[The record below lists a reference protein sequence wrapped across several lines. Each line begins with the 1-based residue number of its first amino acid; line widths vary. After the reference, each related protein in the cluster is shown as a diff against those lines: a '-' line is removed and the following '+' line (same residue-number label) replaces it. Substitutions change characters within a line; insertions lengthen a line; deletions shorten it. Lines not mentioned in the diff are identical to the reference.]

1 MGKWDNGSRFKVRSS
16 KFEVFGTSN
25 LELRTSNLGRRFV
38 DKEAIKRILVRGP
51 NWLGD
56 AVMCEPALRGLRSL
70 FPDAHIT
77 LLVKP
82 AVVELFAGHPALTR
96 VLTYDT
102 KGRHAGLSGKWTL
115 AGQLRRQG
123 FDLAVLF
130 QNAFEAAF
138 LTFLA
143 GVPRRYGYATDGRSL
158 LLSDPVAAPDRR
170 TLVHQ
175 VRYYWD
181 LLKPLGLTGDP
192 PAPELV
198 VFPEEEQAMAG
209 RFAQGGLTATDVV
222 VGINPG
228 STYGEAKRWLPE
240 RFADVTERL
249 CRTIRE
255 SPGQHVSVVIFGA
268 KGEERLGQEIAARL
282 SSRSL
287 VLSGA
292 TTIRELMAAV
302 KRCRVLLTND
312 TGPMHMAAAF
322 QVPVVAI
329 FGPTDWRTTSPFGS
343 AHAIVRQPVD
353 CAPCLL
359 RECPIDHRCM
369 TRVTV
374 DQVYEAGL
382 SSLSGLSGRKGPSG
396 LPRPNQTDKTD
407 LPHRIDQTDQTNILD
422 GVTVFLDRDGTLN
435 YDSGYLKIAAELKL
449 LAGVG
454 PSLAR
459 LKRAGAKLV
468 VVTNQSGVGRG
479 IVTLKDLEAIHA
491 RLQGLLEQE
500 DAALDAIY
508 FCPHHPDDGCRC
520 RKPNVGMVERAVSE
534 LQLDFRR
541 FYLIGDHARD
551 IQLAHKVGA
560 KSILL
565 TPAPVDVQSLDRLKV
580 EQAMPDAV
588 AKSMAEAVDWI
599 LNDAAKN
606 TRRAVV
612 TGER

>member
-1 MGKWDNGSRFKVRSS
+1 
-16 KFEVFGTSN
+16 
-25 LELRTSNLGRRFV
+25 V
-38 DKEAIKRILVRGP
+38 DKKAIKRILVRGP

-56 AVMCEPALRGLRSL
+56 AVMCEPALRGLRRL
-70 FPDAHIT
+70 FPDAQIA

-82 AVVELFAGHPALTR
+82 AVADLFAGHPSLTR
-96 VLTYDT
+96 VLTYDVN
-102 KGRHAGLSGKWTL
+102 GHHAGLSGKWVL

-158 LLSDPVAAPDRR
+158 LLSDPVATPDRR
-170 TLVHQ
+170 TLIHQ

-181 LLKPLGLTGDP
+181 LLEPLGLKGDP
-192 PAPELV
+192 SAPELV
-198 VFPEEEQAMAG
+198 IFPEEERAMAG

-222 VGINPG
+222 VGVNPG
-228 STYGEAKRWLPE
+228 STYGGAKRWLPE
-240 RFADVTERL
+240 RFAEVTERL
-249 CRTIRE
+249 CSTIRE
-255 SPGQHVSVVIFGA
+255 SRGQQVSVVIFGA

-282 SSRSL
+282 SSPSL

-302 KRCRVLLTND
+302 KRCAMLLTND
-312 TGPMHMAAAF
+312 TGPMHIASAL

-343 AHAIVRQPVD
+343 AHAIIRQPVD

-369 TRVTV
+369 TRVSV
-374 DQVYEAGL
+374 DQVYEAATKQVAGLFGL
-382 SSLSGLSGRKGPSG
+382 SRLSGSSG
-396 LPRPNQTDKTD
+396 LNQTNQMNQ
-407 LPHRIDQTDQTNILD
+407 INQTNVLD

-435 YDSGYLKIAAELKL
+435 YDPGYLKIAADLKL

-454 PSLAR
+454 PALAR
-459 LKRAGAKLV
+459 LKGGGAKLV

-491 RLQGLLEQE
+491 RLEGLLEQE
-500 DAALDAIY
+500 GAALDAIY

-534 LQLDFRR
+534 LQLDLRR
-541 FYLIGDHARD
+541 SYLIGDHARD
-551 IQLAHKVGA
+551 IQLANRVGA
-560 KSILL
+560 KAILL
-565 TPAPVDVQSLDRLKV
+565 TAAPVDAQALETLKTK
-580 EQAMPDAV
+580 QAMPDAM
-588 AKSMAEAVDWI
+588 AKSMTEAVDWI
-599 LNDAAKN
+599 LNDVK
-606 TRRAVV
+606 TRPPLTVNR
-612 TGER
+612 

>member
-1 MGKWDNGSRFKVRSS
+1 
-16 KFEVFGTSN
+16 
-25 LELRTSNLGRRFV
+25 V
-38 DKEAIKRILVRGP
+38 DRKTIKRILVRGP

-56 AVMCEPALRGLRSL
+56 AVMCEPALRGLRKL
-70 FPDAHIT
+70 FPDAQIA

-82 AVVELFAGHPALTR
+82 AVAELFVGHPALTR
-96 VLTYDT
+96 VLSYDT
-102 KGRHAGLSGKWTL
+102 KGRHAGLSGKWAL
-115 AGQLRRQG
+115 AGQLRRQS

-175 VRYYWD
+175 VRYYWE

-192 PAPELV
+192 SAPELV

-209 RFAQGGLTATDVV
+209 RFVQGGLTATDVV

-228 STYGEAKRWLPE
+228 STYGGAKRWLPE
-240 RFADVTERL
+240 RFAEVTERL

-255 SPGQHVSVVIFGA
+255 SREQQASVVIFGA
-268 KGEERLGQEIAARL
+268 KGEEQLGREIAARL

-287 VLSGA
+287 ILSGA

-302 KRCRVLLTND
+302 KRCAMLLTND
-312 TGPMHMAAAF
+312 TGPMHIASAF

-343 AHAIVRQPVD
+343 AHTIVRQPVD

-374 DQVYEAGL
+374 DQVYDAATKQVAGL
-382 SSLSGLSGRKGPSG
+382 SGSSRLSGSSGSTQI
-396 LPRPNQTDKTD
+396 NQTNK
-407 LPHRIDQTDQTNILD
+407 INQTNQMNILD

-435 YDSGYLKIAAELKL
+435 YNPGYLKVAAELKL

-454 PSLAR
+454 PALVR
-459 LKRAGAKLV
+459 LKGAGAKLV

-479 IVTLKDLEAIHA
+479 IITLKDLEAIHA
-491 RLQGLLEQE
+491 RLEGLLEQKG
-500 DAALDAIY
+500 AALDAIY

-534 LQLDFRR
+534 LQLDLRR
-541 FYLIGDHARD
+541 SYMIGDHARD
-551 IQLAHKVGA
+551 IQLAHRVGA
-560 KSILL
+560 KAILL
-565 TPAPVDVQSLDRLKV
+565 TSVLVDAQALDRLKV

-599 LNDAAKN
+599 LDDAAKSAN
-606 TRRAVV
+606 GRD
-612 TGER
+612 EREK

>member
-1 MGKWDNGSRFKVRSS
+1 M
-16 KFEVFGTSN
+16 
-25 LELRTSNLGRRFV
+25 
-38 DKEAIKRILVRGP
+38 RGP

-56 AVMCEPALRGLRSL
+56 AVMCEPALRGLRKL
-70 FPDAHIT
+70 FPDAQIA

-82 AVVELFAGHPALTR
+82 AVADLFAGHPALTR

-102 KGRHAGLSGKWTL
+102 KGRHAGLSGKWAL

-170 TLVHQ
+170 SLVHQ

-192 PAPELV
+192 FAPELV
-198 VFPEEEQAMAG
+198 VFPEEERAMAK
-209 RFAQGGLTATDVV
+209 RFAQGGLTASDVV

-228 STYGEAKRWLPE
+228 STYGGAKRWLPE
-240 RFADVTERL
+240 RFAEVTERL
-249 CRTIRE
+249 CRTIRKSRE
-255 SPGQHVSVVIFGA
+255 QQVSVVIFGA
-268 KGEERLGQEIAARL
+268 KGEERLAQEIAARL
-282 SSRSL
+282 SPRSL

-292 TTIRELMAAV
+292 TTIRELMAGV
-302 KRCRVLLTND
+302 KRCAMLLTND
-312 TGPMHMAAAF
+312 TGPMHIASAF

-343 AHAIVRQPVD
+343 PHAIVRQPVD

-374 DQVYEAGL
+374 DQVHEAATKQVAGL
-382 SSLSGLSGRKGPSG
+382 LGLSGSSG
-396 LPRPNQTDKTD
+396 VAASNQTNQTNQTSQVNQTDQ
-407 LPHRIDQTDQTNILD
+407 RNILD

-435 YDSGYLKIAAELKL
+435 YDPGYLKVAADLKL
-449 LAGVG
+449 LPGVG
-454 PSLAR
+454 PALAR
-459 LKRAGAKLV
+459 LKGAGARLV

-479 IVTLKDLEAIHA
+479 IFTLKDLEAIHA
-491 RLQGLLEQE
+491 RLEGLLEQE

-508 FCPHHPDDGCRC
+508 LCPHHPDDGCHC
-520 RKPNVGMVERAVSE
+520 RKPEVGMVERAVSE
-534 LQLDFRR
+534 LHLDLRR
-541 FYLIGDHARD
+541 SYLIGDHARD
-551 IQLAHKVGA
+551 IQLAHRVGA
-560 KSILL
+560 KAILI
-565 TPAPVDVQSLDRLKV
+565 TTEPVDTQAQDALRAA
-580 EQAMPDAV
+580 EAMPDAV
-588 AKSMAEAVDWI
+588 AKSMADAVDWI
-599 LNDAAKN
+599 LDDVKTCPSLTVN
-606 TRRAVV
+606 R
-612 TGER
+612 

>member
-1 MGKWDNGSRFKVRSS
+1 MD
-16 KFEVFGTSN
+16 T
-25 LELRTSNLGRRFV
+25 
-38 DKEAIKRILVRGP
+38 EAVKRVLVRGP

-56 AVMCEPALRGLRSL
+56 AVMCEPALRGLRRL
-70 FPDAHIT
+70 FPDAQIA

-82 AVVELFAGHPALTR
+82 AVADLFVSHPALTR
-96 VLTYDT
+96 VLTYDN
-102 KGRHAGLSGKWTL
+102 KGRHAGLPGKWAL

-158 LLSDPVAAPDRR
+158 LLSDSVAVPDRR

-209 RFAQGGLTATDVV
+209 RFAKGGLAATDVV

-228 STYGEAKRWLPE
+228 STYGRAKRWLPE
-240 RFADVTERL
+240 RFAEVTDRL
-249 CRTIRE
+249 SRTIRE
-255 SPGQHVSVVIFGA
+255 TAGQQVSVVIFGA
-268 KGEERLGQEIAARL
+268 AGEERLGQEIAARL
-282 SSRSL
+282 QLPSL

-292 TTIRELMAAV
+292 TTIRELMAAL
-302 KRCRVLLTND
+302 KRCTLLLTND
-312 TGPMHMAAAF
+312 TGPMHIASAF

-329 FGPTDWRTTSPFGS
+329 FGPTDWRTTSPFGTP
-343 AHAIVRQPVD
+343 HTIVRQPVD

-382 SSLSGLSGRKGPSG
+382 SRLSGLSGLSRVV
-396 LPRPNQTDKTD
+396 R
-407 LPHRIDQTDQTNILD
+407 TDQKDLLHQKDQKNLLD

-435 YDSGYLKIAAELKL
+435 YDPGYLKVAAELKL

-454 PSLAR
+454 PALAR
-459 LKRAGAKLV
+459 LKGSGAKLI
-468 VVTNQSGVGRG
+468 VVTNQSGIGRG
-479 IVTLKDLEAIHA
+479 MLTLKDLEAIHA

-500 DAALDAIY
+500 GAALDAIY
-508 FCPHHPDDGCRC
+508 FCPHHPNDGCRC
-520 RKPNVGMVERAVSE
+520 RKPHVGMVERAVSE
-534 LQLDFRR
+534 LQLDIRR
-541 FYLIGDHARD
+541 SYMIGDHARD
-551 IQLAHKVGA
+551 IQLAHRVGA
-560 KSILL
+560 KAILL
-565 TPAPVDVQSLDRLKV
+565 TPEPVDAQTLERLKV
-580 EQAMPDAV
+580 EQAMPDAM
-588 AKSMAEAVDWI
+588 AKSMAEAADWI
-599 LNDAAKN
+599 FDDVK
-606 TRRAVV
+606 TRPPLTVNR
-612 TGER
+612 

>member
-1 MGKWDNGSRFKVRSS
+1 
-16 KFEVFGTSN
+16 
-25 LELRTSNLGRRFV
+25 V
-38 DKEAIKRILVRGP
+38 DREAIKRILVRGP

-56 AVMCEPALRGLRSL
+56 AVMCEPALRGLRGL
-70 FPDAHIT
+70 FPHAQIA

-82 AVVELFAGHPALTR
+82 AVADLFAGHPALTR

-102 KGRHAGLSGKWTL
+102 KGRHAGLSGKWVL
-115 AGQLRRQG
+115 ARQLRRQG

-158 LLSDPVAAPDRR
+158 LMSDPIAAPDRR

-228 STYGEAKRWLPE
+228 STYGGAKRWLPE
-240 RFADVTERL
+240 RYAEVTERL

-255 SPGQHVSVVIFGA
+255 SREQQVGVVIFGA
-268 KGEERLGQEIAARL
+268 KGEERLGHEIAARL
-282 SSRSL
+282 PSRSL

-302 KRCRVLLTND
+302 KRCAMLLTND
-312 TGPMHMAAAF
+312 TGPMHIASAF

-343 AHAIVRQPVD
+343 AHVIVRQPVD

-369 TRVTV
+369 TRVSV
-374 DQVYEAGL
+374 DQVYEAATKQVA
-382 SSLSGLSGRKGPSG
+382 GLSGSSRLSGSSG
-396 LPRPNQTDKTD
+396 LNQTNQTNQINQTDHK
-407 LPHRIDQTDQTNILD
+407 NILD

-435 YDSGYLKIAAELKL
+435 YDPGYLKVAAELKL

-454 PSLAR
+454 PALAR
-459 LKRAGAKLV
+459 LKGAGARLV

-534 LQLDFRR
+534 LQLDLRR
-541 FYLIGDHARD
+541 SYLIGDHARD
-551 IQLAHKVGA
+551 IQLAHRVGA
-560 KSILL
+560 RAILL
-565 TPAPVDVQSLDRLKV
+565 TPALVDAQSLDRLKV

-588 AKSMAEAVDWI
+588 TRSMAEAVDWI
-599 LNDAAKN
+599 LEDVKMRPPLTVN
-606 TRRAVV
+606 R
-612 TGER
+612 

>member
-1 MGKWDNGSRFKVRSS
+1 
-16 KFEVFGTSN
+16 
-25 LELRTSNLGRRFV
+25 
-38 DKEAIKRILVRGP
+38 
-51 NWLGD
+51 
-56 AVMCEPALRGLRSL
+56 MCEPALRGLQRL
-70 FPDAHIT
+70 FPEAQIA

-82 AVVELFAGHPALTR
+82 AVADLFAGHPALTR
-96 VLTYDT
+96 VLTYDSNG
-102 KGRHAGLSGKWTL
+102 KHAGLPGKWIL
-115 AGQLRRQG
+115 AGQLRQQG
-123 FDLAVLF
+123 FDLSVLF

-158 LLSDPVAAPDRR
+158 LLSHPVAPPDRR
-170 TLVHQ
+170 ALVHQ

-209 RFAQGGLTATDVV
+209 RFAQGGVTASDVV
-222 VGINPG
+222 IGVNPG
-228 STYGEAKRWLPE
+228 STYGEAKRWFPE
-240 RFADVTERL
+240 RFAEVTERL
-249 CRTIRE
+249 CRTMRE
-255 SPGQHVSVVIFGA
+255 SREQQVSVIILGA
-268 KGEERLGQEIAARL
+268 KGEERLGREIAARL

-292 TTIRELMAAV
+292 TTIRELMAAL
-302 KRCRVLLTND
+302 KRCAMLLTND
-312 TGPMHMAAAF
+312 TGPMHIASAF
-322 QVPVVAI
+322 KIPVVAI
-329 FGPTDWRTTSPFGS
+329 FGPTDWRTTSPFGD

-374 DQVYEAGL
+374 DQVYEAATKQ
-382 SSLSGLSGRKGPSG
+382 LSGLSGLSG
-396 LPRPNQTDKTD
+396 SSGSNGISETNQTNQKN
-407 LPHRIDQTDQTNILD
+407 QTNQTNVLE

-435 YDSGYLKIAAELKL
+435 YDPGYLKVAANLKL

-454 PSLAR
+454 PALAR
-459 LKRAGAKLV
+459 LKRAGARLV

-500 DAALDAIY
+500 GAALDAIY
-508 FCPHHPDDGCRC
+508 FCPHHPNDGCRC

-534 LQLDFRR
+534 LQLDLRR
-541 FYLIGDHARD
+541 SYLIGDHARD
-551 IQLAHKVGA
+551 IQLANRVGA
-560 KSILL
+560 KAILL
-565 TPAPVDVQSLDRLKV
+565 TPASVDAQALDRLKA
-580 EQAMPDAV
+580 EQALPDAV

-599 LNDAAKN
+599 LADAAKCAKG
-606 TRRAVV
+606 RD
-612 TGER
+612 EREKQDVQDS

>member
-1 MGKWDNGSRFKVRSS
+1 MDR
-16 KFEVFGTSN
+16 
-25 LELRTSNLGRRFV
+25 
-38 DKEAIKRILVRGP
+38 EAIKRILVRGP

-56 AVMCEPALRGLRSL
+56 AVMCEPALRGLRRL
-70 FPDAHIT
+70 FPDAQIA
-77 LLVKP
+77 LMVKP
-82 AVVELFAGHPALTR
+82 AVADLFAGHPALTR
-96 VLTYDT
+96 VLIYDT
-102 KGRHAGLSGKWTL
+102 EGRHAGLSSKWVL
-115 AGQLRRQG
+115 ARQLRRQG

-158 LLSDPVAAPDRR
+158 LLSDPVAAPDRL

-192 PAPELV
+192 TAPELV

-209 RFAQGGLTATDVV
+209 RFTQGGLTASDVI

-240 RFADVTERL
+240 RYAEVTERL

-255 SPGQHVSVVIFGA
+255 SREQQVGVVIFGA

-302 KRCRVLLTND
+302 KRCAMLLTND
-312 TGPMHMAAAF
+312 TGPMHIASTF
-322 QVPVVAI
+322 QVPVIAI

-374 DQVYEAGL
+374 EQVYEAATKQVV
-382 SSLSGLSGRKGPSG
+382 GLSGSSRLSG
-396 LPRPNQTDKTD
+396 SSGSNQTK
-407 LPHRIDQTDQTNILD
+407 QTNQINQTNQTNILD

-435 YDSGYLKIAAELKL
+435 YDPGYLKVAAKLKL

-454 PSLAR
+454 PALAR
-459 LKRAGAKLV
+459 LKRAGARLV

-500 DAALDAIY
+500 DAALEAIY

-534 LQLDFRR
+534 LQLDLRR
-541 FYLIGDHARD
+541 SYLIGDHARD
-551 IQLAHKVGA
+551 IQLAHRVGA
-560 KSILL
+560 KAILL
-565 TPAPVDVQSLDRLKV
+565 TPALVDAQALARLKV

-588 AKSMAEAVDWI
+588 TKSMAEAVDWI
-599 LNDAAKN
+599 LDDAAKS
-606 TRRAVV
+606 AQLAAV

>member
-1 MGKWDNGSRFKVRSS
+1 
-16 KFEVFGTSN
+16 
-25 LELRTSNLGRRFV
+25 
-38 DKEAIKRILVRGP
+38 VRGP

-56 AVMCEPALRGLRSL
+56 AVMCEPALRGLRIL
-70 FPDAHIT
+70 FPDAQIA

-82 AVVELFAGHPALTR
+82 AVADLFAGHPALTR

-102 KGRHAGLSGKWTL
+102 EGRHAGLSGKWAL

-143 GVPRRYGYATDGRSL
+143 GVSRRYGYATDGRSL
-158 LLSDPVAAPDRR
+158 LLSDPVAVQDRR
-170 TLVHQ
+170 SLVHQ

-209 RFAQGGLTATDVV
+209 RFAQGGLTASDVV

-228 STYGEAKRWLPE
+228 STYGGAKRWLPE
-240 RFADVTERL
+240 RFAEVTERL
-249 CRTIRE
+249 CRTMHESRE
-255 SPGQHVSVVIFGA
+255 QQVSVVIFGA

-287 VLSGA
+287 VLSGT
-292 TTIRELMAAV
+292 TTIRELMASL
-302 KRCRVLLTND
+302 KRCTVLLTND
-312 TGPMHMAAAF
+312 TGPMHIASAF

-343 AHAIVRQPVD
+343 AHAIVREPVD

-369 TRVTV
+369 TRVSV
-374 DQVYEAGL
+374 DQVYEAATKQVGGL
-382 SSLSGLSGRKGPSG
+382 SGSSSLSGSSG
-396 LPRPNQTDKTD
+396 LSRSNQTN
-407 LPHRIDQTDQTNILD
+407 QTNQINQMNLLD

-435 YDSGYLKIAAELKL
+435 YDPGYLKVAADLKL

-454 PSLAR
+454 PALAR
-459 LKRAGAKLV
+459 LKGAGAKLI

-491 RLQGLLEQE
+491 RLEGLLEQE

-534 LQLDFRR
+534 LQLDLRR
-541 FYLIGDHARD
+541 SYLIGDHARD
-551 IQLAHKVGA
+551 IQLANRVGA
-560 KSILL
+560 KAILITTAL
-565 TPAPVDVQSLDRLKV
+565 VDAQALDMLKA

-599 LNDAAKN
+599 LDDAK
-606 TRRAVV
+606 TRLR
-612 TGER
+612 

>member
-1 MGKWDNGSRFKVRSS
+1 
-16 KFEVFGTSN
+16 
-25 LELRTSNLGRRFV
+25 V
-38 DKEAIKRILVRGP
+38 DRAAIKRILVRGP

-56 AVMCEPALRGLRSL
+56 AVMCEPALRGLRRL
-70 FPDAHIT
+70 FPDAQIA

-82 AVVELFAGHPALTR
+82 AVADLFAGHPALTR

-102 KGRHAGLSGKWTL
+102 KGRHAGLSGKWAL

-123 FDLAVLF
+123 FDLAILF

-158 LLSDPVAAPDRR
+158 LLSDPIAAPDHRA
-170 TLVHQ
+170 LVHQ

-181 LLKPLGLTGDP
+181 LLKPLGLKGDP
-192 PAPELV
+192 TAPELV

-209 RFAQGGLTATDVV
+209 RFAQGGLTTTDVV

-228 STYGEAKRWLPE
+228 STYGGAKRWLPE
-240 RFADVTERL
+240 RFAEVTERL

-255 SPGQHVSVVIFGA
+255 SREQQVSVVIFGA
-268 KGEERLGQEIAARL
+268 KGEEHLGREIAARL

-302 KRCRVLLTND
+302 KRCTMLLTND
-312 TGPMHMAAAF
+312 TGPMHIASAF

-374 DQVYEAGL
+374 DQVHEDTVQLMQLGREASDKRQMAGSPAL
-382 SSLSGLSGRKGPSG
+382 APSP
-396 LPRPNQTDKTD
+396 LPLAP
-407 LPHRIDQTDQTNILD
+407 LD

-435 YDSGYLKIAAELKL
+435 YDPGYLKVVAELKL
-449 LAGVG
+449 LSGVG
-454 PSLAR
+454 PALAR
-459 LKRAGAKLV
+459 LKGAGARLV

-479 IVTLKDLEAIHA
+479 IFSLKDLEAIHA

-520 RKPNVGMVERAVSE
+520 RKPEVGMVERAVSE
-534 LQLDFRR
+534 LHLDLRR
-541 FYLIGDHARD
+541 SYLIGDHARD
-551 IQLAHKVGA
+551 IQLAHRVGA
-560 KSILL
+560 KAILL
-565 TPAPVDVQSLDRLKV
+565 TAVPVDAQALDMLKA
-580 EQAMPDAV
+580 EQAMPDVV
-588 AKSMAEAVDWI
+588 AKSMADAVDWI
-599 LNDAAKN
+599 LADAAKS
-606 TRRAVV
+606 AQLSAM
-612 TGER
+612 TGKR

>member
-1 MGKWDNGSRFKVRSS
+1 MDRDTF
-16 KFEVFGTSN
+16 
-25 LELRTSNLGRRFV
+25 
-38 DKEAIKRILVRGP
+38 KRILVRGP

-56 AVMCEPALRGLRSL
+56 AVMCEPAFRGLRRL
-70 FPDAHIT
+70 FPDAQIA

-82 AVVELFAGHPALTR
+82 AVADLFAGHPTLTR
-96 VLTYDT
+96 VLTYDIN
-102 KGRHAGLSGKWTL
+102 GRHAGLSGKWAL

-143 GVPRRYGYATDGRSL
+143 GVPRRYGYETDGRSL

-198 VFPEEEQAMAG
+198 VFPEEEQAMAE

-240 RFADVTERL
+240 RFAEVTERL

-255 SPGQHVSVVIFGA
+255 SREQQVSVVIIGA
-268 KGEERLGQEIAARL
+268 KGEERLGHEIAARL

-287 VLSGA
+287 VLSGT

-302 KRCRVLLTND
+302 KRCAMLLTND
-312 TGPMHMAAAF
+312 TGPMHIAAAF

-329 FGPTDWRTTSPFGS
+329 FGPTDWRTTSPFGG

-369 TRVTV
+369 TRVSV
-374 DQVYEAGL
+374 DQVYEAATKQLSGL
-382 SSLSGLSGRKGPSG
+382 LGFSGSSSLSGSSGSNQI
-396 LPRPNQTDKTD
+396 NQTNK
-407 LPHRIDQTDQTNILD
+407 INQINQKNILD

-435 YDSGYLKIAAELKL
+435 YDPGYLKVAAELKL

-454 PSLAR
+454 PALAR
-459 LKRAGAKLV
+459 LKGAGARLV

-534 LQLDFRR
+534 LQLDLRR
-541 FYLIGDHARD
+541 SYLIGDHARD
-551 IQLAHKVGA
+551 IQLAHRVGA
-560 KSILL
+560 KAILITTAL
-565 TPAPVDVQSLDRLKV
+565 VDAQALDMLKT

-588 AKSMAEAVDWI
+588 VKSMAEAVDWI
-599 LNDAAKN
+599 LNDAAKSAKG
-606 TRRAVV
+606 RD
-612 TGER
+612 EREKRDGKDS

>member
-1 MGKWDNGSRFKVRSS
+1 
-16 KFEVFGTSN
+16 
-25 LELRTSNLGRRFV
+25 
-38 DKEAIKRILVRGP
+38 
-51 NWLGD
+51 
-56 AVMCEPALRGLRSL
+56 MCEPALRGLRGL
-70 FPDAHIT
+70 FPDAQVT

-82 AVVELFAGHPALTR
+82 AVADLFVGHPVVTR
-96 VLTYDT
+96 LLTYDI
-102 KGRHAGLSGKWTL
+102 KGRHAGLSGKWAL
-115 AGQLRRQG
+115 AKQLRRQG

-143 GVPRRYGYATDGRSL
+143 RVPRRYGYATDGRSL
-158 LLSDPVAAPDRR
+158 LLSDPVAVPDPRM
-170 TLVHQ
+170 LIHQ

-192 PAPELV
+192 PVPELLV
-198 VFPEEEQAMAG
+198 LPEEEQAMVG
-209 RFAQGGLTATDVV
+209 RCAQGGLTPTDIV

-228 STYGEAKRWLPE
+228 STYGDAKRWLPE
-240 RFADVTERL
+240 RFAEVTERL
-249 CRTIRE
+249 CRTIHT
-255 SPGQHVSVVIFGA
+255 SPGQQVSVVIFGA
-268 KGEERLGQEIAARL
+268 KGEEHLGQEIAARL

-302 KRCRVLLTND
+302 KRCSLLLTND
-312 TGPMHMAAAF
+312 TGPMHIASAF
-322 QVPVVAI
+322 KVPVVAV
-329 FGPTDWRTTSPFGS
+329 FGPTDWRTTSPFGG
-343 AHAIVRQPVD
+343 AHAIVREPVD

-374 DQVYEAGL
+374 DQVYEAATKQLTPLGVRGEGL
-382 SSLSGLSGRKGPSG
+382 GETSSPPHASGLTSYGA
-396 LPRPNQTDKTD
+396 
-407 LPHRIDQTDQTNILD
+407 LD

-435 YDSGYLKIAAELKL
+435 YDPGYLKIAADLKL

-454 PSLAR
+454 PALAR
-459 LKRAGAKLV
+459 LKKVGAKLV

-479 IVTLKDLEAIHA
+479 ILTLKDLEAIHA

-500 DAALDAIY
+500 DVALDAIY

-551 IQLAHKVGA
+551 IQLAHRVGA
-560 KSILL
+560 KSVLL
-565 TPAPVDVQSLDRLKV
+565 TPAPVDAQSLERLMAEK
-580 EQAMPDAV
+580 AMPDAM

-599 LNDAAKN
+599 LNDAVKTASQPVGTAEK
-606 TRRAVV
+606 
-612 TGER
+612 

>member
-1 MGKWDNGSRFKVRSS
+1 MNRDS
-16 KFEVFGTSN
+16 
-25 LELRTSNLGRRFV
+25 
-38 DKEAIKRILVRGP
+38 IKKILVRGP

-56 AVMCEPALRGLRSL
+56 AVMCEPALRGLRRL

-82 AVVELFAGHPALTR
+82 AVVDVFAGHPALTR
-96 VLTYDT
+96 VLTYDS
-102 KGRHAGLSGKWTL
+102 KGRHAGLSGKWAL

-158 LLSDPVAAPDRR
+158 LLSDPVAVPDRS
-170 TLVHQ
+170 LLIHQ

-209 RFAQGGLTATDVV
+209 RFAQSGLTATDVV

-255 SPGQHVSVVIFGA
+255 SRDRQVGVVILGA
-268 KGEERLGQEIAARL
+268 KGEEPLGQEIAARL
-282 SSRSL
+282 SSRTL

-302 KRCRVLLTND
+302 KRCSVLLTND

-329 FGPTDWRTTSPFGS
+329 FGPTDWRTTSPFGN
-343 AHAIVRQPVD
+343 AHAIVREPVD

-374 DQVYEAGL
+374 DQVYEAAIKQVPG
-382 SSLSGLSGRKGPSG
+382 LSGLSRLSG
-396 LPRPNQTDKTD
+396 SSGSNQTNQINETN
-407 LPHRIDQTDQTNILD
+407 QTNILD

-435 YDSGYLKIAAELKL
+435 YDPGYLKIAAELKL

-479 IVTLKDLEAIHA
+479 ILTLKDLEAIHA
-491 RLQGLLEQE
+491 RLQGLLELE

-551 IQLAHKVGA
+551 IQLAHRVGA

-565 TPAPVDVQSLDRLKV
+565 TPGLVDAQSVERLKV

-588 AKSMAEAVDWI
+588 AKSMTEAVDWI
-599 LNDAAKN
+599 LADAAKSAKGRDERE
-606 TRRAVV
+606 RR
-612 TGER
+612 ERQES

>member
-1 MGKWDNGSRFKVRSS
+1 MDRK
-16 KFEVFGTSN
+16 
-25 LELRTSNLGRRFV
+25 
-38 DKEAIKRILVRGP
+38 AIKRILVRGP

-56 AVMCEPALRGLRSL
+56 AVMCEPALRGLRML
-70 FPDAHIT
+70 FPDAQIA

-82 AVVELFAGHPALTR
+82 AVADLFAGHPALTR

-102 KGRHAGLSGKWTL
+102 EGRHAGLSGKWAL

-158 LLSDPVAAPDRR
+158 LLSDPVAVQDRR
-170 TLVHQ
+170 SLVHQ

-198 VFPEEEQAMAG
+198 VFPEEEQAMAR
-209 RFAQGGLTATDVV
+209 RFAQGGLTASDVV

-228 STYGEAKRWLPE
+228 STYGGAKRWLPE
-240 RFADVTERL
+240 RFAEVTERL
-249 CRTIRE
+249 CRTMRE
-255 SPGQHVSVVIFGA
+255 SREQQVSVVIFGA

-287 VLSGA
+287 VLSGT

-302 KRCRVLLTND
+302 KRCTVLLTND
-312 TGPMHMAAAF
+312 TGPMHIASAF

-343 AHAIVRQPVD
+343 AHAIVREPVD

-374 DQVYEAGL
+374 DQVYEAATKQ
-382 SSLSGLSGRKGPSG
+382 LSGLSGSSG
-396 LPRPNQTDKTD
+396 VSGSSGSTQINQTNK
-407 LPHRIDQTDQTNILD
+407 INQTNQMNALD

-435 YDSGYLKIAAELKL
+435 YDPGYLKVAADLKL

-454 PSLAR
+454 PALAR
-459 LKRAGAKLV
+459 LRGAGAKLI

-491 RLQGLLEQE
+491 RLEGLLEQE

-534 LQLDFRR
+534 LQLDLRR
-541 FYLIGDHARD
+541 SYLIGDHARD
-551 IQLAHKVGA
+551 IQLANRVGA
-560 KSILL
+560 KAILITTAL
-565 TPAPVDVQSLDRLKV
+565 VDAQALDMLKA

-599 LNDAAKN
+599 LADAAKSVKGCDE
-606 TRRAVV
+606 REKRAWQD
-612 TGER
+612 T

>member
-1 MGKWDNGSRFKVRSS
+1 M
-16 KFEVFGTSN
+16 
-25 LELRTSNLGRRFV
+25 
-38 DKEAIKRILVRGP
+38 DKKTIKRILVRGP

-70 FPDAHIT
+70 FPDAQIA

-82 AVVELFAGHPALTR
+82 GVADLFAGHPALTR

-102 KGRHAGLSGKWTL
+102 KGRHAGLSGKWAL
-115 AGQLRRQG
+115 VGQLRRQG

-158 LLSDPVAAPDRR
+158 LLTNPIAAPDRH
-170 TLVHQ
+170 TSVHQ

-192 PAPELV
+192 LAPGLA
-198 VFPEEEQAMAG
+198 VFPEEEQAMAR
-209 RFAQGGLTATDVV
+209 RFAQGGLGSSDIV

-228 STYGEAKRWLPE
+228 STYGGAKRWLPE
-240 RFADVTERL
+240 RFAEVTERL

-255 SPGQHVSVVIFGA
+255 SRDQPVSVVIFGA

-302 KRCRVLLTND
+302 KRCSVLLTND
-312 TGPMHMAAAF
+312 TGPMHIASSF

-329 FGPTDWRTTSPFGS
+329 FGPTDWRTTSPCGS

-369 TRVTV
+369 TGVTV
-374 DQVYEAGL
+374 EQVHEAAAQL
-382 SSLSGLSGRKGPSG
+382 LYPGRGARGEGREDS
-396 LPRPNQTDKTD
+396 RTD
-407 LPHRIDQTDQTNILD
+407 LASCASRLAPPAGHAPLE

-435 YDSGYLKIAAELKL
+435 YDPGYLSVAADVKL

-454 PSLAR
+454 PALAR
-459 LKRAGAKLV
+459 LKRAGARLV

-479 IVTLKDLEAIHA
+479 IFTLKDLEAIHA
-491 RLQGLLEQE
+491 RLEGLLEQE
-500 DAALDAIY
+500 DVALDAIY

-534 LQLDFRR
+534 LQLDLRR
-541 FYLIGDHARD
+541 SYLIGDHARD
-551 IQLAHKVGA
+551 IQLAKRVGA
-560 KSILL
+560 KAVLL
-565 TPAPVDVQSLDRLKV
+565 TSALVDEQAWEMLKA
-580 EQAMPDAV
+580 EQAMPDVV
-588 AKSMAEAVDWI
+588 APSMAEAVDWI
-599 LNDAAKN
+599 LEDAKTAH
-606 TRRAVV
+606 R
-612 TGER
+612 

>member
-1 MGKWDNGSRFKVRSS
+1 M
-16 KFEVFGTSN
+16 
-25 LELRTSNLGRRFV
+25 
-38 DKEAIKRILVRGP
+38 DKETIKRILVRGP

-56 AVMCEPALRGLRSL
+56 AVMCEPALRGLRRL
-70 FPDAHIT
+70 FPDAQIA

-82 AVVELFAGHPALTR
+82 AVADLFTGHPALTR
-96 VLTYDT
+96 VLIYDS
-102 KGRHAGLSGKWTL
+102 KGCHAGLFGKWAL
-115 AGQLRRQG
+115 AEQLRRQS

-158 LLSDPVAAPDRR
+158 LLSNPVAVPDRR
-170 TLVHQ
+170 ALTHQ

-198 VFPEEEQAMAG
+198 VSPEEEQAMAG
-209 RFAQGGLTATDVV
+209 RFAQGGLTANDVV

-228 STYGEAKRWLPE
+228 STYGGAKRWLPE
-240 RFADVTERL
+240 RYAEATERL
-249 CRTIRE
+249 CRTLRE
-255 SPGQHVSVVIFGA
+255 SRNQQVGVVIFGA
-268 KGEERLGQEIAARL
+268 KGEERLGQDIAAHL
-282 SSRSL
+282 SSPSL

-292 TTIRELMAAV
+292 TTIRELMAAL
-302 KRCRVLLTND
+302 KRCAMLLTND
-312 TGPMHMAAAF
+312 TGPMHIASAF
-322 QVPVVAI
+322 QVPLVAI

-374 DQVYEAGL
+374 DQVYDAAVNQVR
-382 SSLSGLSGRKGPSG
+382 GLSGSFGLSG
-396 LPRPNQTDKTD
+396 SSGSNQTNKINQ
-407 LPHRIDQTDQTNILD
+407 RNQTNILD

-435 YDSGYLKIAAELKL
+435 YDPGYLRVAAELKL

-459 LKRAGAKLV
+459 LKRAGARLV

-479 IVTLKDLEAIHA
+479 IITLKDLEAIHA

-520 RKPNVGMVERAVSE
+520 RKPNVGMVERAQSE
-534 LQLDFRR
+534 LQLDLRHS
-541 FYLIGDHARD
+541 YLIGDHARD
-551 IQLAHKVGA
+551 IQLAKRVGA
-560 KSILL
+560 KAILIA
-565 TPAPVDVQSLDRLKV
+565 TAPMDAQSLEMLKV
-580 EQAMPDAV
+580 EKALPDAM
-588 AKSMAEAVDWI
+588 AKSMTEAVDWI
-599 LNDAAKN
+599 LADAK
-606 TRRAVV
+606 TRPR
-612 TGER
+612 

>member
-1 MGKWDNGSRFKVRSS
+1 MN
-16 KFEVFGTSN
+16 
-25 LELRTSNLGRRFV
+25 
-38 DKEAIKRILVRGP
+38 KETIKRILVRGP

-56 AVMCEPALRGLRSL
+56 AVMCEPALRGLRRL
-70 FPDAHIT
+70 FPDAQIA

-82 AVVELFAGHPALTR
+82 AVADLFTGHPALTR
-96 VLTYDT
+96 VLIYDG
-102 KGRHAGLSGKWTL
+102 KGCHAGLFGKWAL
-115 AGQLRRQG
+115 AEQLRRQS
-123 FDLAVLF
+123 FDLAILF

-158 LLSDPVAAPDRR
+158 LLSNPVAVPDRR
-170 TLVHQ
+170 ALTHQ

-181 LLKPLGLTGDP
+181 LLKPLGLTSDP

-198 VFPEEEQAMAG
+198 VSPEEEQAMAG
-209 RFAQGGLTATDVV
+209 RFTQGGLTANDVV

-228 STYGEAKRWLPE
+228 STYVGAKRWLPE
-240 RFADVTERL
+240 RYAEATERL
-249 CRTIRE
+249 CRTLRE
-255 SPGQHVSVVIFGA
+255 SRNQQVGVVIFGA

-282 SSRSL
+282 SSPSL
-287 VLSGA
+287 VLSGT
-292 TTIRELMAAV
+292 TTIRELMAAL
-302 KRCRVLLTND
+302 KRCAMLLTND
-312 TGPMHMAAAF
+312 TGPMHIASAF
-322 QVPVVAI
+322 QVPLVAI

-374 DQVYEAGL
+374 DQVYDAAVNQVR
-382 SSLSGLSGRKGPSG
+382 GLSGSFGLSG
-396 LPRPNQTDKTD
+396 SSGSNQTNKINQ
-407 LPHRIDQTDQTNILD
+407 RNQTNILD

-435 YDSGYLKIAAELKL
+435 YDPGYLRVAAELKL

-459 LKRAGAKLV
+459 LKRAGARLV

-479 IVTLKDLEAIHA
+479 IITLKDLEAIHA

-508 FCPHHPDDGCRC
+508 FCPHHPDNGCRC

-534 LQLDFRR
+534 LQLDLRR
-541 FYLIGDHARD
+541 SYLIGDHARD
-551 IQLAHKVGA
+551 IQLATRVGA
-560 KSILL
+560 KAILIV
-565 TPAPVDVQSLDRLKV
+565 TAPVDAQSLEMLKV
-580 EQAMPDAV
+580 EKTLPDAV
-588 AKSMAEAVDWI
+588 VKSMTEAVDWI
-599 LNDAAKN
+599 LEDAAK
-606 TRRAVV
+606 TLLR
-612 TGER
+612 

>member
-1 MGKWDNGSRFKVRSS
+1 MDRS
-16 KFEVFGTSN
+16 
-25 LELRTSNLGRRFV
+25 
-38 DKEAIKRILVRGP
+38 AIKRILVRGP

-70 FPDAHIT
+70 FPEAQIA

-82 AVVELFAGHPALTR
+82 AVADLFAGHPALTR

-102 KGRHAGLSGKWTL
+102 KGRHAGLSGKWVL
-115 AGQLRRQG
+115 AGQLRRQD

-143 GVPRRYGYATDGRSL
+143 GLPRRYGYATDARSL
-158 LLSDPVAAPDRR
+158 LLTDPVAVPDRR

-175 VRYYWD
+175 VHYYWD

-192 PAPELV
+192 SAPELV

-209 RFAQGGLTATDVV
+209 RFSQGGVTPSDVV

-228 STYGEAKRWLPE
+228 STYGGAKRWLPE
-240 RFADVTERL
+240 RFAEVTDRL
-249 CRTIRE
+249 CHTIRM
-255 SPGQHVSVVIFGA
+255 SRGQEVSVVIFGA
-268 KGEERLGQEIAARL
+268 KGEERLGQEIAANL
-282 SSRSL
+282 SSKSL

-302 KRCRVLLTND
+302 KRCEVLVTND
-312 TGPMHMAAAF
+312 TGPMHIAAAF

-374 DQVYEAGL
+374 DQVYDEAVKQVGGQGARGEGRENLQDDLLPRAAGL
-382 SSLSGLSGRKGPSG
+382 
-396 LPRPNQTDKTD
+396 LPPAGHAP
-407 LPHRIDQTDQTNILD
+407 LE

-435 YDSGYLKIAAELKL
+435 YDPGYLKVAAELKL

-454 PSLAR
+454 PALAR

-479 IVTLKDLEAIHA
+479 IFTLKDLEAIHA
-491 RLQGLLEQE
+491 RLEGLLEQE
-500 DAALDAIY
+500 EVALDAIY

-520 RKPNVGMVERAVSE
+520 RKPNVGMVERAVTE
-534 LQLDFRR
+534 LQLDLRR
-541 FYLIGDHARD
+541 SYLIGDHARD
-551 IQLAHKVGA
+551 MQLAKRVGA
-560 KSILL
+560 KAILL
-565 TPAPVDVQSLDRLKV
+565 TTALVDEQALEMLEA

-599 LNDAAKN
+599 LEDAAK
-606 TRRAVV
+606 TLLRSI
-612 TGER
+612 G

>member
-1 MGKWDNGSRFKVRSS
+1 
-16 KFEVFGTSN
+16 
-25 LELRTSNLGRRFV
+25 
-38 DKEAIKRILVRGP
+38 
-51 NWLGD
+51 
-56 AVMCEPALRGLRSL
+56 MCEPALRGLRKQ
-70 FPDAHIT
+70 FPDAQIA

-82 AVVELFAGHPALTR
+82 AVADLFVGHPAITD

-102 KGRHAGLSGKWTL
+102 TGRHAGLSGKWLL
-115 AGQLRRQG
+115 AGQLRRQS

-158 LLSDPVAAPDRR
+158 LLSDPVAVPDRR

-181 LLKPLGLTGDP
+181 LLQPLGLTGDP
-192 PAPELV
+192 SAPELV
-198 VFPEEEQAMAG
+198 VLPEEEQAMAG

-228 STYGEAKRWLPE
+228 STYGGAKRWLPE
-240 RFADVTERL
+240 RYAEVTERL

-255 SPGQHVSVVIFGA
+255 SREQQVGVVIFGA

-302 KRCRVLLTND
+302 KRCAMLLTND
-312 TGPMHMAAAF
+312 TGPMHIASAF

-369 TRVTV
+369 TRVSV
-374 DQVYEAGL
+374 DQVYEAAMKQVPGHSG
-382 SSLSGLSGRKGPSG
+382 SSRLSGSSGS
-396 LPRPNQTDKTD
+396 NQTNQ
-407 LPHRIDQTDQTNILD
+407 INQTNQTNVLD

-435 YDSGYLKIAAELKL
+435 YDPGYLKVAAELKL

-454 PSLAR
+454 PALAR
-459 LKRAGAKLV
+459 LKRAGARLV

-491 RLQGLLEQE
+491 RLEGLLEKD

-508 FCPHHPDDGCRC
+508 FCPHHPNDGCRC

-534 LQLDFRR
+534 LQLDLRR
-541 FYLIGDHARD
+541 SYLIGDHARD
-551 IQLAHKVGA
+551 IQLAHRVGA
-560 KSILL
+560 KAILL
-565 TPAPVDVQSLDRLKV
+565 TPAPVDAQSVDKLKV

-599 LNDAAKN
+599 LADAAKSAKG
-606 TRRAVV
+606 RD
-612 TGER
+612 EREKRERQES

>member
-1 MGKWDNGSRFKVRSS
+1 
-16 KFEVFGTSN
+16 
-25 LELRTSNLGRRFV
+25 
-38 DKEAIKRILVRGP
+38 
-51 NWLGD
+51 
-56 AVMCEPALRGLRSL
+56 
-70 FPDAHIT
+70 
-77 LLVKP
+77 
-82 AVVELFAGHPALTR
+82 
-96 VLTYDT
+96 
-102 KGRHAGLSGKWTL
+102 
-115 AGQLRRQG
+115 
-123 FDLAVLF
+123 LF

-228 STYGEAKRWLPE
+228 STYGGAKRWLPE
-240 RFADVTERL
+240 RFAEVTERL

-255 SPGQHVSVVIFGA
+255 SREQQVSVVIFGA
-268 KGEERLGQEIAARL
+268 KGEEHLGQEIAARL

-287 VLSGA
+287 ILSGA
-292 TTIRELMAAV
+292 TTIRELMAAL
-302 KRCRVLLTND
+302 KRCTMLLTND
-312 TGPMHMAAAF
+312 TGPMHIASAF

-343 AHAIVRQPVD
+343 AHVIVRQPVE

-369 TRVTV
+369 TRVSV
-374 DQVYEAGL
+374 DQVYDAATKQLTQLGVRCEGL
-382 SSLSGLSGRKGPSG
+382 GETPS
-396 LPRPNQTDKTD
+396 P
-407 LPHRIDQTDQTNILD
+407 PHASRLTTYGALD
-422 GVTVFLDRDGTLN
+422 GITVFLDRDGTLN
-435 YDSGYLKIAAELKL
+435 YNPGYLKVAAELKL

-454 PSLAR
+454 PALTR
-459 LKRAGAKLV
+459 LKGAGAKLV

-479 IVTLKDLEAIHA
+479 MITLKDLEAIHA
-491 RLQGLLEQE
+491 RLEGLLEQE
-500 DAALDAIY
+500 GAALDAIY
-508 FCPHHPDDGCRC
+508 FCPHHPDDRCRC
-520 RKPNVGMVERAVSE
+520 RKPEVGMVERAVSE
-534 LQLDFRR
+534 LQLDLRR
-541 FYLIGDHARD
+541 SYLIGDHARD
-551 IQLAHKVGA
+551 IQLAHRVGA
-560 KSILL
+560 KAILL
-565 TPAPVDVQSLDRLKV
+565 TSVLLDKQSLETLKV

-588 AKSMAEAVDWI
+588 AKSMSEAVDWI
-599 LNDAAKN
+599 LEDAKTHPSFIVN
-606 TRRAVV
+606 R
-612 TGER
+612 

>member
-1 MGKWDNGSRFKVRSS
+1 MVH
-16 KFEVFGTSN
+16 
-25 LELRTSNLGRRFV
+25 
-38 DKEAIKRILVRGP
+38 KEAIKKILVRGP

-56 AVMCEPALRGLRSL
+56 AVMCEPALRGLRRL
-70 FPDAHIT
+70 FPDAQIA

-82 AVVELFAGHPALTR
+82 AVADLFVGHPALMR
-96 VLTYDT
+96 VLTYDI
-102 KGRHAGLSGKWTL
+102 KGRHAGLSGKWAL

-158 LLSDPVAAPDRR
+158 LLSDPVAAPDGR

-181 LLKPLGLTGDP
+181 LLKPLGLMGDP
-192 PAPELV
+192 SAPELV
-198 VFPEEEQAMAG
+198 VFPEEERAMAG
-209 RFAQGGLTATDVV
+209 RFAQGGLTASDVV

-228 STYGEAKRWLPE
+228 STYGVAKRWLPE
-240 RFADVTERL
+240 RFAEVTEQL

-255 SPGQHVSVVIFGA
+255 SRGQQVSVVIFGA

-292 TTIRELMAAV
+292 TTIRELMAAL
-302 KRCRVLLTND
+302 KRCAMLLTND
-312 TGPMHMAAAF
+312 TGPMHIASAF

-329 FGPTDWRTTSPFGS
+329 FGPTDWRTTSPFGN
-343 AHAIVRQPVD
+343 AHAIVREPVD

-369 TRVTV
+369 TRVSV
-374 DQVYEAGL
+374 EQVYEAATKQVP
-382 SSLSGLSGRKGPSG
+382 GLSGSSRLSG
-396 LPRPNQTDKTD
+396 SSGSNQINKINQTN
-407 LPHRIDQTDQTNILD
+407 QTNQINQMNMLD

-435 YDSGYLKIAAELKL
+435 YDPGYLKIAADLKL

-454 PSLAR
+454 PALAR
-459 LKRAGAKLV
+459 LKVAGAKLV

-479 IVTLKDLEAIHA
+479 TLTLKDLEAIHA
-491 RLQGLLEQE
+491 RLEGLLEQE

-534 LQLDFRR
+534 LQLDLRR
-541 FYLIGDHARD
+541 SYLIGDHARD
-551 IQLAHKVGA
+551 IQLANRVGA
-560 KSILL
+560 KAILL
-565 TPAPVDVQSLDRLKV
+565 TSALVDGQALDRLKA
-580 EQAMPDAV
+580 EQAMPNAV
-588 AKSMAEAVDWI
+588 AKSMSEAVDWI
-599 LNDAAKN
+599 LADAAKSAKW
-606 TRRAVV
+606 RD
-612 TGER
+612 EREERERQES

>member
-1 MGKWDNGSRFKVRSS
+1 VNKD
-16 KFEVFGTSN
+16 T
-25 LELRTSNLGRRFV
+25 
-38 DKEAIKRILVRGP
+38 IKRIVVRGP

-56 AVMCEPALRGLRSL
+56 AVMCEPALRGLRRL
-70 FPDAHIT
+70 FPGAQIA

-82 AVVELFAGHPALTR
+82 AVADLFAGHPALTR

-102 KGRHAGLSGKWTL
+102 KGRHAGLSGKWAL

-158 LLSDPVAAPDRR
+158 LLSDPVAAPDPR

-192 PAPELV
+192 SAPELV

-209 RFAQGGLTATDVV
+209 RFAKGGLTATDVV

-228 STYGEAKRWLPE
+228 STYGGAKRWLPE
-240 RFADVTERL
+240 RFAEVTERL
-249 CRTIRE
+249 CCTIRE
-255 SPGQHVSVVIFGA
+255 SREQQVSVVIFGA

-302 KRCRVLLTND
+302 KRCTVLLTND
-312 TGPMHMAAAF
+312 TGPMHIASAF

-329 FGPTDWRTTSPFGS
+329 FGPTDWHTTSPFGS

-369 TRVTV
+369 TRVSV
-374 DQVYEAGL
+374 EQVYEASL
-382 SSLSGLSGRKGPSG
+382 SSLSGLSGRRG
-396 LPRPNQTDKTD
+396 LSRSDQTDRT
-407 LPHRIDQTDQTNILD
+407 DQTDQTDQSNVLD

-435 YDSGYLKIAAELKL
+435 YDPGYLRVAAELKL

-454 PSLAR
+454 PALAR
-459 LKRAGAKLV
+459 LKGAGARLV

-534 LQLDFRR
+534 LQLDLRR
-541 FYLIGDHARD
+541 SYLIGDHARD
-551 IQLAHKVGA
+551 IQLAHRVGA
-560 KSILL
+560 KAILL
-565 TPAPVDVQSLDRLKV
+565 TPAPVDAQALDMLKA
-580 EQAMPDAV
+580 EQAMPDTV

-599 LNDAAKN
+599 LADAAKSAKG
-606 TRRAVV
+606 RD
-612 TGER
+612 ERENRDRQHS

>member
-1 MGKWDNGSRFKVRSS
+1 V
-16 KFEVFGTSN
+16 
-25 LELRTSNLGRRFV
+25 GRDIV
-38 DKEAIKRILVRGP
+38 KSILVRGP

-56 AVMCEPALRGLRSL
+56 AVMCEPALRGLRGL
-70 FPDAHIT
+70 FPDAQVT

-82 AVVELFAGHPALTR
+82 AVADLFVGHPAVTR
-96 VLTYDT
+96 LLTYDI
-102 KGRHAGLSGKWTL
+102 KGRHAGLSGKWAL
-115 AGQLRRQG
+115 AKQLRRQG

-143 GVPRRYGYATDGRSL
+143 RVPRRYGYATDGRSL
-158 LLSDPVAAPDRR
+158 LLSDPVAVPDPRM
-170 TLVHQ
+170 LIHQ

-192 PAPELV
+192 PVPELV
-198 VFPEEEQAMAG
+198 VLPEEEQAMVG
-209 RFAQGGLTATDVV
+209 RCAQGGLTPTDIV

-228 STYGEAKRWLPE
+228 STYGDAKRWLPE
-240 RFADVTERL
+240 RFAEVTERL
-249 CRTIRE
+249 CRTIHK
-255 SPGQHVSVVIFGA
+255 SPGQQVSVVIFGA
-268 KGEERLGQEIAARL
+268 KGEEHLGQEIAARL

-302 KRCRVLLTND
+302 KRCSLLLTND
-312 TGPMHMAAAF
+312 TGPMHIASAF
-322 QVPVVAI
+322 KVPVVAI
-329 FGPTDWRTTSPFGS
+329 FGPTDWRTTSPFGG
-343 AHAIVRQPVD
+343 AHAIVREPVD

-374 DQVYEAGL
+374 DQVYEAATKQTAGLFGL
-382 SSLSGLSGRKGPSG
+382 SRLSGSSG
-396 LPRPNQTDKTD
+396 LNQTNQMNQ
-407 LPHRIDQTDQTNILD
+407 INQTNALD

-435 YDSGYLKIAAELKL
+435 YDPGYLKIAADLKL

-454 PSLAR
+454 PALAR
-459 LKRAGAKLV
+459 LKKVGAKLV

-479 IVTLKDLEAIHA
+479 ILTLKDLEAIHA

-500 DAALDAIY
+500 DVALDAIY

-551 IQLAHKVGA
+551 IQLAHRVGA

-565 TPAPVDVQSLDRLKV
+565 TPAPVDAQSLDRLKV
-580 EQAMPDAV
+580 EKAMPDAM

-599 LNDAAKN
+599 LEDVK
-606 TRRAVV
+606 TRLR
-612 TGER
+612 